1 MSAYFIVRLEV
12 VKYYKEVVYMTDIV
26 KENRGIL
33 GGIFGKDSTLLFF
46 FLLLVI
52 IMCNCPALRGVTGD
66 ELLFFF
72 LLLVV
77 LFTGRGIC
85 GGF

>member
-1 MSAYFIVRLEV
+1 
-12 VKYYKEVVYMTDIV
+12 MTDIA
-26 KENRGIL
+26 KNNRGIV

-52 IMCNCPALRGVTGD
+52 ILCNCRALHGISGD

-77 LFTGRGIC
+77 LFMGPSICRG
-85 GGF
+85 F